1 MKKILI
7 LLLLCLGLAWLI
19 IPEYRSKPERK
30 SRTHQAI
37 PVEIT
42 EIQRGTIQQLRTFT
56 GTLEAYS
63 QFIIAPRIAGR
74 LKTLSVDI
82 ADTVNR
88 NQVIAELDN
97 AEYIQAVTQAQA
109 NLEMAKAELKEADSL
124 LTLTQRKLERIDTIQ
139 KRGLSSESEYD
150 ITKAEY
156 LTQQAQVAVSKA
168 KVKQASALLAL
179 SNIQLDYTQIRAEW
193 TGGNDQAYVAER
205 YIDKGTIVS
214 ANTPLIQVIEL
225 DPITAVFFVTE
236 PDYTLLY
243 PKQKV
248 SIRTDVYANTTFYG
262 EIERIAPV
270 FSKNTHQARVELRI
284 DNSTL
289 QLKPGMLVHITIILQ
304 EITDTLII
312 PVSALTTHNNK
323 QGIFLL
329 SKDEKSV
336 IWQEIQTGIQQGE
349 QIQILNDALIEN
361 QELSVGNK
369 VVTLGQQLLDNGSS
383 VTLFESTP

>member
-1 MKKILI
+1 MTKILVLI
-7 LLLLCLGLAWLI
+7 LLCLGLAWLI
-19 IPEYRSKPERK
+19 IPEYRSEPVHK

-37 PVEIT
+37 PVEVT
-42 EIQRGTIQQLRTFT
+42 AIQRGTIQQLRTFT

-88 NQVIAELDN
+88 NQVIAELED
-97 AEYIQAVTQAQA
+97 AEYIQAVIQAQA
-109 NLEMAKAELKEADSL
+109 NLEMAKANLLEAENI
-124 LTLTQRKLERIDTIQ
+124 LTLVQRKLERTDKIQ
-139 KRGLSSESEYD
+139 KRGLGSDSEYD
-150 ITKAEY
+150 TTKAEY

-193 TGGNDQAYVAER
+193 IGGNDQAYVAER
-205 YIDKGTIVS
+205 YIDRGALVS

-236 PDYTLLY
+236 PDYTLLH

-248 SIRTDVYANTTFYG
+248 SISTDVYPNTAFYG
-262 EIERIAPV
+262 EIERIAPL
-270 FSKNTHQARVELRI
+270 FNHNTHQARVELRI
-284 DNSTL
+284 ANADL
-289 QLKPGMLVHITIILQ
+289 QLKPGMLVHITIVLK
-304 EITDTLII
+304 EIANTVII
-312 PVSALTTHNNK
+312 PVPALTTRNGK

-329 SKDEKSV
+329 SEDEKSV
-336 IWQEIQTGIQQGE
+336 IWQAVQIGIQQE
-349 QIQILNDALIEN
+349 ERVQILDESLK
-361 QELSVGNK
+361 GK
-369 VVTLGQQLLDNGSS
+369 VVILGQQLLDNGSS
-383 VTLFESTP
+383 ISIFEHKP